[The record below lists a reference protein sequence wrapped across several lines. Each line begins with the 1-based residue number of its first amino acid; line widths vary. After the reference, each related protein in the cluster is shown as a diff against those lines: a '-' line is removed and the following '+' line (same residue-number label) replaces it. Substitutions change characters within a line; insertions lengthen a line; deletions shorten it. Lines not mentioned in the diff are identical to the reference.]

1 MVVNQQALHGLDLSY
16 STAFNKAFAE
26 VVTHW
31 QEVAMLTRSAT
42 GETSYKWLGNF
53 PMMKEW
59 IGERELQK
67 MAAYGYSIR
76 NKKWEN
82 TISIP
87 RDDIE
92 DDQYG
97 VYVSQFEILGESAA
111 IHPETLVFG
120 AMKNGF
126 KEKGYDG
133 AAFYSSDHA
142 YGKDGKEKASN
153 LSDVELSE
161 ASFSAARASMMM
173 LKADNGKSLNII
185 PNLLVVSPANE
196 EKADWI
202 LNADYHNGSSN
213 TLKGKA
219 KVLVSTELSDCP
231 DAWFLL
237 DARRKIKPFIYQ
249 VRKEIK
255 MTALTKD
262 TDENVFMRDE
272 FIWGAD
278 GRSNVGYSFWQ
289 LAYGSTGTTK
299 SQG

>member
-1 MVVNQQALHGLDLSY
+1 MVVNQQALHGLNISY
-16 STAFNKAFAE
+16 NTAFNKAFTE

-31 QEVAMLTRSAT
+31 QEIAMLTRSAT

-53 PMMKEW
+53 PVMKEW
-59 IGERELQK
+59 IGEREIQK
-67 MAAYGYSIR
+67 LAAFGYSIR
-76 NKKWEN
+76 NRKWEN
-82 TISIP
+82 TISVP
-87 RDDIE
+87 REDIE

-97 VYVSQFEILGESAA
+97 VYVSQFEMLGESAA
-111 IHPETLVFG
+111 LHPETLVFG
-120 AMKNGF
+120 AMKDGF
-126 KEKGYDG
+126 KENCYD
-133 AAFYSSDHA
+133 AVPFYSANHP
-142 YGKDGKEKASN
+142 YGTDGKQKFSN
-153 LSDVELSE
+153 FSELELSE
-161 ASFSAARASMMM
+161 ASFLAARASMMM
-173 LKADNGKSLNII
+173 LKGENGKSLNII
-185 PNLLVVSPANE
+185 PNLLAVSPANE
-196 EKADWI
+196 EKADWL

-219 KVLVSTELSDCP
+219 KVLVSTELSDLP
-231 DAWFLL
+231 EAWFLL
-237 DARRKIKPFIYQ
+237 DTRRKLKPIIYQ

-289 LAYGSTGTTK
+289 LAFGSTGTTK